1 MKSRQCWIQPDA
13 VLLRGILNT
22 DMKSRVDFGDGFV
35 YMRVDYS
42 NIYSLLQPSAN
53 IEAPRSKH
61 LSPSGWRDHRLNQK
75 LTPEKLKKPES
86 VKFISQLPEPNTNH
100 LEKRQFFP
108 GIIDL
113 KIAPAAVCSGTDTWL
128 QSRARTPGVRTI
140 VTLPVQSSC
149 NIRRQFVSN

>member
-61 LSPSGWRDHRLNQK
+61 LSPSG
-75 LTPEKLKKPES
+75 
-86 VKFISQLPEPNTNH
+86 
-100 LEKRQFFP
+100 
-108 GIIDL
+108 
-113 KIAPAAVCSGTDTWL
+113 
-128 QSRARTPGVRTI
+128 
-140 VTLPVQSSC
+140 
-149 NIRRQFVSN
+149 